1 VEDLRRGREA
11 LDVSEPVYLT
21 EESDEQLGGS
31 DVKRSQPL
39 ALRLLFIAFAAL
51 MLTPWASAPLAL
63 AAGGAFALTLGNPFP
78 KRTATAS
85 KWLLQASVVALG
97 FGMPLA
103 AVLRAGAA
111 GIGYTVAGIATA
123 LVLGALLGRWL
134 RVPAETSFLVTSG
147 TAICGGSA
155 IAAVGRAIDAP
166 AEAMSVSLATVFV
179 LNAVALYLFPP
190 IGHLVGLSQ
199 AQFAVWAAVAIHD
212 TSSVVGAASA
222 YGARALEM
230 ATVLKLARALWI
242 VPLALASAAW
252 HRRRIGAAGGEGSA
266 RIQLPWFI
274 GLFLLAA
281 VTRSLLPAA
290 AEPVLDLLARA
301 GRIGLVLTL
310 FLIGAGL
317 TRATL
322 RAVGARPLVHG
333 FLLWVM
339 MGGLA
344 LLAIWRW
351 VPV

>member
-1 VEDLRRGREA
+1 MKASGQVIEVV
-11 LDVSEPVYLT
+11 DVSEPVYPD
-21 EESDEQLGGS
+21 EERSDQPGGAGE
-31 DVKRSQPL
+31 DAPAPL
-39 ALRLLFIAFAAL
+39 ALRLLFVALAACML
-51 MLTPWASAPLAL
+51 MPWASAAVAL
-63 AAGGAFALTLGNPFP
+63 AAGAAFALTLGNPFP
-78 KRTATAS
+78 KRTAAAS
-85 KWLLQASVVALG
+85 KWLLQGSVVALG
-97 FGMPLA
+97 FGMPLVV
-103 AVLRAGAA
+103 VLRAGAA
-111 GIGYTVAGIATA
+111 GVGYTVAGIATA
-123 LVLGALLGRWL
+123 LVLGAWLGRWL
-134 RVPAETSFLVTSG
+134 GVPGETSFLVTSG

-155 IAAVGRAIDAP
+155 IAAVGRAINAP

-242 VPLALASAAW
+242 VPLALAAAAW

-281 VTRSLLPAA
+281 VARSLLPAA

-322 RAVGARPLVHG
+322 RAVGTRPLVHG
-333 FLLWVM
+333 FVLWVV

-351 VPV
+351 VPA

>member
-1 VEDLRRGREA
+1 MT
-11 LDVSEPVYLT
+11 EPVYPD
-21 EESDEQLGGS
+21 EEQSEQPSGAEDHS
-31 DVKRSQPL
+31 PAPL
-39 ALRLLFIAFAAL
+39 ALRLLFVAL
-51 MLTPWASAPLAL
+51 AGFMLTPWASAPLAL

-78 KRTATAS
+78 KRTAAAS

-103 AVLRAGAA
+103 AVLRAGAT
-111 GIGYTVAGIATA
+111 GVGYTIVGIATA
-123 LVLGALLGRWL
+123 LVLGTLLGKWL
-134 RVPAETSFLVTSG
+134 GVEGETSFLVTAG

-155 IAAVGRAIDAP
+155 IAAVGRAIDARG
-166 AEAMSVSLATVFV
+166 EAMSVSLATVFV

-222 YGARALEM
+222 YGARALEA

-242 VPLALASAAW
+242 VPLTLAASAY
-252 HRRRIGAAGGEGSA
+252 HRRRTGAAGGETSA
-266 RIQLPWFI
+266 RVQLPWFI

-281 VTRSLLPAA
+281 VLRSILPPATQPA
-290 AEPVLDLLARA
+290 LGLLARA

-322 RAVGARPLVHG
+322 RAVGARPLVQG
-333 FLLWVM
+333 FLLWAM

-344 LLAIWRW
+344 LFAVWRW
-351 VPV
+351 VPG